1 MGLPSL
7 AEGKDFVD
15 ELFPN
20 YITFSQDFNKLSY
33 IYSTVLTTTNKIEE
47 LKAIAAYL
55 TPIGSTINFVPND
68 IEASNIVRFKSRYN
82 EYATLQVNDE
92 NGNNKDVTFEK

>member
-1 MGLPSL
+1 MPL
-7 AEGKDFVD
+7 V
-15 ELFPN
+15 
-20 YITFSQDFNKLSY
+20 YIGMCVALNKRN
-33 IYSTVLTTTNKIEE
+33 IEIPEE

-68 IEASNIVRFKSRYN
+68 IEASNIVRFRNRYN

-92 NGNNKDVTFEK
+92 TGNNKDVTFEK